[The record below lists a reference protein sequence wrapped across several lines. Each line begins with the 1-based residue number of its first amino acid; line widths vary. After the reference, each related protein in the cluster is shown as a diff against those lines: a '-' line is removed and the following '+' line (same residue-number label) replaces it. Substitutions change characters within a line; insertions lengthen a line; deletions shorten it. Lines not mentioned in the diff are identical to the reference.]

1 MKSKRRRPFI
11 GSKGI
16 GKLALLSCAETISII
31 SKKSGSN
38 YVGGVID
45 NSGLDDAIKDDV
57 EPSKYELGRVNREL
71 FERLTTGHNQGTIIH
86 FKNTQESIRNTG
98 DYLKKMLALQFR
110 FSLVDGLENDEFN
123 IHINGERVTLDDL
136 KELSDATEFLWNI
149 GDFHDPFT
157 DSFNLKHDVPARI
170 DSTLI
175 KGFIATVVKPSKLKI
190 TGTEEKVGFDLFVNG
205 RLRERDLQERM
216 PTARIVKSYMYGQ
229 IHCDRLDT
237 GGPPDRFTSGRE
249 GVIESDEIYQ
259 SLLSELRDRII
270 PQILKEWDQLRY
282 ETGQRGD
289 DENKRKTPEQRDAHS
304 LFHSS
309 VRKFEGKLTKKSK
322 EWTQDLERDA
332 EFNIP
337 AYTDCFLSE
346 NILRKY
352 IEEEGIGL

>member
-1 MKSKRRRPFI
+1 M
-11 GSKGI
+11 
-16 GKLALLSCAETISII
+16 LSCAETISII

-175 KGFIATVVKPSKLKI
+175 KGFIATVLNP
-190 TGTEEKVGFDLFVNG
+190 VN
-205 RLRERDLQERM
+205 
-216 PTARIVKSYMYGQ
+216 
-229 IHCDRLDT
+229 
-237 GGPPDRFTSGRE
+237 
-249 GVIESDEIYQ
+249 
-259 SLLSELRDRII
+259 
-270 PQILKEWDQLRY
+270 
-282 ETGQRGD
+282 
-289 DENKRKTPEQRDAHS
+289 
-304 LFHSS
+304 
-309 VRKFEGKLTKKSK
+309 
-322 EWTQDLERDA
+322 
-332 EFNIP
+332 
-337 AYTDCFLSE
+337 
-346 NILRKY
+346 
-352 IEEEGIGL
+352 